1 VPLRVTERLTQPE
14 AGNDGSSVRVP
25 GLPLARPAAA
35 ACGRALPG
43 AIPSHESLTLGI
55 RASFK
60 MATLVPCR
68 VQAVGPVTV
77 SLWCRLCHRDRD
89 GATVPGQ

>member
-1 VPLRVTERLTQPE
+1 MKGHQCHSESLRGSLSLRLAMMAAQSE
-14 AGNDGSSVRVP
+14 SLACRGAGPRP
-25 GLPLARPAAA
+25 RPAAA
-35 ACGRALPG
+35 ALPG
-43 AIPSHESLTLGI
+43 ATPSHESLTLGI

-77 SLWCRLCHRDRD
+77 SL
-89 GATVPGQ
+89 